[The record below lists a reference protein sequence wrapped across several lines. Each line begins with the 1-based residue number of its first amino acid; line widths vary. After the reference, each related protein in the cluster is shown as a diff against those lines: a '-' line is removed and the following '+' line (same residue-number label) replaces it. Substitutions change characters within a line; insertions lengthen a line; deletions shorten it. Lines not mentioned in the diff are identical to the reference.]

1 MSEFR
6 RNASKIAD
14 ETVCSSDN
22 ENDGYLS
29 ESDNSDGNERDESF
43 PEEDVERFTAGS
55 PANFLKDLSENT
67 SVFEHT
73 KQRLNLELNSTP
85 AQLPSRKPIERMI
98 DKKRSHESNESD
110 SVSAGKK

>member
-6 RNASKIAD
+6 RNESKIAD
-14 ETVCSSDN
+14 ETVYSSDN

-55 PANFLKDLSENT
+55 PANFL
-67 SVFEHT
+67 
-73 KQRLNLELNSTP
+73 
-85 AQLPSRKPIERMI
+85 PSRKPIERMI
-98 DKKRSHESNESD
+98 DKKRSQESNESD